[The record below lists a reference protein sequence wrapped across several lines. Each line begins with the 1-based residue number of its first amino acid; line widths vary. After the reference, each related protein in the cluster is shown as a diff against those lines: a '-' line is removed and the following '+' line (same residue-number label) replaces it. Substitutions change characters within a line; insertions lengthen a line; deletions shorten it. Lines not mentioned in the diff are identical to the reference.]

1 MKVIIKGDNL
11 ADIVT
16 AKNSDLDKH
25 FIKIRKQLYKLY
37 PEQFYRCR
45 IIKKGI
51 ERDSEEISC
60 FLENSIYPFHTNGV
74 KFDQETILAEIW
86 EHKCTESSGLFK
98 RFRGYM
104 TDAVGWGRTVYP
116 YLGLLIGGI
125 IVAWAVLSNGGI
137 QF

>member
-74 KFDQETILAEIW
+74 KFDQETNLAMIW

-104 TDAVGWGRTVYP
+104 TDAVGWGRTIYP
-116 YLGLLIGGI
+116 YLGLIIGGI
-125 IVAWAVLSNGGI
+125 IVAWVVLSNGGI

>member
-1 MKVIIKGDNL
+1 MKVIIVGDNL

-45 IIKKGI
+45 IIKKGV

-60 FLENSIYPFHTNGV
+60 FRENDTYPFHTNGV
-74 KFDQETILAEIW
+74 RFDQDTILAEIW
-86 EHKCTESSGLFK
+86 EHKCTESTGIFK
-98 RFRGYM
+98 RFRNYM
-104 TDAVGWGRTVYP
+104 TDAVGIGRAIDPFLAIIISAVIV
-116 YLGLLIGGI
+116 GVILI
-125 IVAWAVLSNGGI
+125 SNGVE
-137 QF
+137 F

>member
-1 MKVIIKGDNL
+1 MKVIIVGDNI

-60 FLENSIYPFHTNGV
+60 FPENDSYPFHTNGV
-74 KFDQETILAEIW
+74 RFDQETILAEIW
-86 EHKCTESSGLFK
+86 EHKCTESTGIFK

-104 TDAVGWGRTVYP
+104 TDAVGWGRSIYK
-116 YLGLLIGGI
+116 YLGII
-125 IVAWAVLSNGGI
+125 IVVVVVGSILLANGVEL
-137 QF
+137 

>member
-37 PEQFYRCR
+37 PEQFFRCR
-45 IIKKGI
+45 IIKDGI
-51 ERDSEEISC
+51 ERDSDELSC
-60 FLENSIYPFHTNGV
+60 FMENSIYPFHTHGV
-74 KFDQETILAEIW
+74 AFDQETILAEIW
-86 EHKCTESSGLFK
+86 EHKCTESSGLFR
-98 RFRGYM
+98 RFRNYM
-104 TDAVGWGRTVYP
+104 TDAVGLGRSIYP
-116 YLGLLIGGI
+116 YIGLIIGGL

>member
-1 MKVIIKGDNL
+1 MKVIIVGDNL

-45 IIKKGI
+45 IIKKGV

-60 FLENSIYPFHTNGV
+60 FPENDTYPFHTNGV
-74 KFDQETILAEIW
+74 RFDQDTILAEIW
-86 EHKCTESSGLFK
+86 EHKCTESTGIFK
-98 RFRGYM
+98 RFRNYM
-104 TDAVGWGRTVYP
+104 TDAVGIGRAIYP
-116 YLGLLIGGI
+116 FLAIIISAVIVGVILI
-125 IVAWAVLSNGGI
+125 SNGVE
-137 QF
+137 F